1 MIIILECFVQS
12 RLPAHYICSVFLSH
26 TVDTHSLASLHT
38 ILSTGSPLMGHNY
51 DYVYSCIKSDLL
63 LGSITGKLLMIG
75 CCLLHYHLEILLYLS
90 VGLNLTNLLDT
101 L

>member
-1 MIIILECFVQS
+1 MCVNERYIRVFVQP
-12 RLPAHYICSVFLSH
+12 RLLLSGLLTQYVIRMLLSH

-63 LGSITGKLLMIG
+63 LGSITGKLLMMV
-75 CCLLHYHLEILLYLS
+75 CCLLHRHS
-90 VGLNLTNLLDT
+90 VIFECGFEV
-101 L
+101 